1 MEASNVLLESSLVFH
16 LYLNHYLHCCLFD
29 VVFPLGRK
37 GGLSEGRWCG
47 RTGSPWVWTT
57 FIRLRSHLT
66 VPVLTCFPGEMGV
79 SMLISQDCSTESA
92 RPKAWHTAQSILAS
106 FPKLNF
112 LSPEKLSGFFP
123 PLNIEVK
130 SREQVADR
138 EFFFLYKV
146 TKWAGKEEGM
156 GKLLPRESWKLGCFW
171 KGERHQGLEEGSW
184 GFMPSQTPC
193 WAGTYV
199 QKVPRWWSLNP
210 LGNKWAM
217 LVPPTGRC
225 DQINI
230 LIVPK
235 EYIGKLRWGAMLK
248 VVSGLGQLENQLPG
262 RLLVHLNLFL
272 TPLLPKL

>member
-1 MEASNVLLESSLVFH
+1 MEASNVLLESSLVFR

-130 SREQVADR
+130 SQEQVADR
-138 EFFFLYKV
+138 EFFFSLQSDQV
-146 TKWAGKEEGM
+146 SRERRGNGKAPPER
-156 GKLLPRESWKLGCFW
+156 KLEVGVLLERRETPRVGGRVLGFYVFPDSLLGGNLCA
-171 KGERHQGLEEGSW
+171 KGS
-184 GFMPSQTPC
+184 
-193 WAGTYV
+193 
-199 QKVPRWWSLNP
+199 P
-210 LGNKWAM
+210 L
-217 LVPPTGRC
+217 V
-225 DQINI
+225 I
-230 LIVPK
+230 
-235 EYIGKLRWGAMLK
+235 
-248 VVSGLGQLENQLPG
+248 S
-262 RLLVHLNLFL
+262 
-272 TPLLPKL
+272 